1 LFLIDA
7 VEVGEGS
14 QEVSEEGEDL
24 MEFSYDEV
32 LPEITLHAITCSF
45 HPKTMRLVGSIG
57 HQQIVI

>member
-32 LPEITLHAITCSF
+32 LPEITLH
-45 HPKTMRLVGSIG
+45 GN
-57 HQQIVI
+57 QW